1 MRSRR
6 LFSIDQAANFLPQ
19 AKYFRDSTFNDG
31 VRRLS
36 KNKELVHKRI
46 LKRSVTS
53 KIPENKDGSIEWL
66 LKSRKQNG
74 KRQRRFDDNHR
85 EKRGQT
91 TNGKV
96 SEIYINMYTLNKF
109 SRLKNQ
115 KIKIEILIF
124 VKSLLNFKRI
134 LNRRQSSTVISS
146 LTVLGFTLLESAIIL
161 SDLGMH
167 YSYSERMT
175 SLLQLFHVQ

>member
-74 KRQRRFDDNHR
+74 KRRRRFDDNHR

-109 SRLKNQ
+109 SRLKSQ